1 MIDYLPLSSSLLKTF
16 SFGSVRSFPS
26 VFSNCRFSTV
36 PAVVVVGLHMWKMP
50 ILSLTQVDID
60 LLNTKTVAALESA
73 GMHVPTRA
81 IRPMHSVSLY
91 IGLPVHG
98 SRDSSSDL
106 HPT

>member
-50 ILSLTQVDID
+50 ILLFLGDFKQFEPVRDIPLWKDNGPTATKDEKRAREIWSQVKDVIFLTEQ
-60 LLNTKTVAALESA
+60 
-73 GMHVPTRA
+73 MRQ
-81 IRPMHSVSLY
+81 
-91 IGLPVHG
+91 
-98 SRDSSSDL
+98 RD
-106 HPT
+106 